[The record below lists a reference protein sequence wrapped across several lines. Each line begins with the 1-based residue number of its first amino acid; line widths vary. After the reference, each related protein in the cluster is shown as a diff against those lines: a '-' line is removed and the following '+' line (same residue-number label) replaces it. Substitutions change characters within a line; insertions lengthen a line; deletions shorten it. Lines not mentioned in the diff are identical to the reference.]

1 MTRQHPELPHRVFPK
16 GKWYYLVTADGKR
29 RVWTKL
35 TEIRAGLPALYRK
48 LADIAA
54 DDVAPDRMP
63 ALIATWQD
71 EVQPTHAENTQR
83 GDELVM
89 SRISD
94 AFAEFRAG
102 RITTPDCAEFL
113 KQYRDRPR
121 THNLMRTGLQS
132 LMRLAELKGFRPAG
146 SNPVTAIAQMKT
158 PPRKKYVTDSELR
171 RIKHAALVGRDGLRT
186 PSGPTICAMIDMAY
200 LTGQRIG
207 DLLQLR
213 WNKKAAQDAS
223 GDVVAPYIGQDGI
236 FFQPDKTAGTTGAKV
251 LIGWTP
257 RLRELV
263 KRIQGIGRKNVRW
276 VFTKQDAQPYTYDGF
291 STAWDRAKVRAG
303 VRDCHFHDI
312 RAKAITDTEE
322 SHGMQAA
329 RRKGAH
335 STEAQTADYV
345 RHRKAQKSDATR

>member
-16 GKWYYLVTADGKR
+16 GRWYYLVTAEGKR
-29 RVWTKL
+29 RVWVKL
-35 TEIRAGLPALYRK
+35 SLIRDGLPALYRK
-48 LADIAA
+48 LADVAA
-54 DDVAPDRMP
+54 DEVAPDRMP
-63 ALIATWQD
+63 ALIAAWQD
-71 EVQPTHAENTQR
+71 EVQPTHAKKTQL
-83 GDELVM
+83 GDERTM
-89 SRISD
+89 RAISE
-94 AFAEFRAG
+94 AFAEFRACKV
-102 RITTPDCAEFL
+102 TTPHCMEFL
-113 KQYRDRPR
+113 KDYRDRPR
-121 THNLMRTGLQS
+121 THNLMRTGLLG
-132 LMRLAELKGFRPAG
+132 LMRLAELKGYRPSG

-158 PPRKKYVTDSELR
+158 PPRRKYITDSELR

-200 LTGQRIG
+200 LSGQRIG
-207 DLLQLR
+207 DLLELR
-213 WNKKAAQDAS
+213 WNKKGATDAK
-223 GDVVAPYIGQDGI
+223 GEVIAPYIGDDGI
-236 FFQPDKTAGTTGAKV
+236 FFQPDKTAGSTGAKV

-263 KRIQGIGRKNVRW
+263 KRLQGIGRRNVRW

-291 STAWDRAKVRAG
+291 SSAWDRAKDRAG
-303 VRDCHFHDI
+303 VHDCHFHDI

-345 RHRKAQKSDATR
+345 RHRKAQKTDATR